1 MSEDYAHDLDQIPD
15 AVPEVNGSAKRI
27 APWLRRTL
35 CRELAAGEVKRA
47 ALARKYGV
55 TPAAIT
61 LFAKRHGAEIDA
73 IKRDLDDQFAG
84 LWIADKAARI
94 AAYQADLEASA
105 ADTKHAG
112 YFEQIRTRTAIL
124 RAVAEELGQLPPRA
138 TLTIRPV
145 VHVLEGVSPEVLK

>member
-1 MSEDYAHDLDQIPD
+1 MSEDYAHDPGQIPG

-94 AAYQADLEASA
+94 ATYQADLEQSS
-105 ADTKHAG
+105 TGGFGTH
-112 YFEQIRTRTAIL
+112 FEQIRTRTQIL
-124 RAVAEELGQLPPRA
+124 RAVAEELGQLPGKQPIISA
-138 TLTIRPV
+138 VVQHIIVGVDLEQLT
-145 VHVLEGVSPEVLK
+145 

>member
-94 AAYQADLEASA
+94 ATYQADLEQSS
-105 ADTKHAG
+105 TGGFGTH
-112 YFEQIRTRTAIL
+112 FEQIRTRTQIL
-124 RAVAEELGQLPPRA
+124 RAVAEELGQLPPRT
-138 TLTIRPV
+138 TLMVMPV
-145 VHVLEGVSPEVLK
+145 VHILEGVDPEALK